1 MYYVICACDSSLVLM
16 ISFCTGV
23 DIMACYQ
30 LRNNNNNNNV
40 NTFQN
45 YKQLQ

>member
-1 MYYVICACDSSLVLM
+1 M

-23 DIMACYQ
+23 DIMARYQ

-40 NTFQN
+40 LNVIKLIN
-45 YKQLQ
+45 NEK